1 MKLTH
6 IIPIV
11 CLVTI
16 GLIISVCEPVI
27 FSQNR
32 FLNDFV
38 SQQLI
43 PVTTVLVTVSLVNVL
58 KLHLE
63 YTRLERTFGIRV
75 FDKARQRVT
84 QSAIELLLLICVSVI
99 VAFLNSLIENYT
111 IKSLVNFS
119 SIVILIE
126 CLFVMYELIKTAILI
141 AEEEPITQPEPKT
154 RGAG

>member
-6 IIPIV
+6 IIPII

-16 GLIISVCEPVI
+16 GLIISIYEPLI
-27 FSQNR
+27 FSQDR

-84 QSAIELLLLICVSVI
+84 QSAIELLLLICISVI

-119 SIVILIE
+119 SIVILTE
-126 CLFVMYELIKTAILI
+126 CLFVMFELIKTAILI
-141 AEEEPITQPEPKT
+141 AEEEPIMKSKPET
-154 RGAG
+154 LRDG